1 LIFSIILTV
10 IILIVAAGWDIKTGT
25 IPNFITIP
33 AVIAGLLLSV
43 VYYGGFLGLKE
54 SFFGAGLGLLL
65 LVIPFILGG
74 IGGGDVKLMAAIGAL
89 NGWEFVLYAFLYSAV
104 VGGIMAAAISLWN
117 KKLGQVIFNILMQFT
132 TGQFKI
138 EEGEKSPLSSGLSF
152 PYGIAIMI
160 GTCIAYW
167 FRYRGGF

>member
-1 LIFSIILTV
+1 MTVSIVLTV
-10 IILIVAAGWDIKTGT
+10 IILLVADGWDIKTGT
-25 IPNFITIP
+25 IPNYITIP
-33 AVIAGLLLSV
+33 AILAGLLLS
-43 VYYGGFLGLKE
+43 VYYGGFLGLKD

-65 LVIPFILGG
+65 LIIPFALGG

-89 NGWEFVLYAFLYSAV
+89 NGWEFTLYAFLYSAII
-104 VGGIMAAAISLWN
+104 GGIMALAISIWN
-117 KKLGQVIFNILMQFT
+117 KKLSQVFFNILMQFT

-160 GTCIAYW
+160 GTCMAYW
-167 FRYRGGF
+167 FRYRGVF

>member
-1 LIFSIILTV
+1 MTVSIVLTV
-10 IILIVAAGWDIKTGT
+10 IILLVAAGWDIKTGT
-25 IPNFITIP
+25 IPNYITIP
-33 AVIAGLLLSV
+33 ALFAGLLLS

-54 SFFGAGLGLLL
+54 SFLGAGLGLLL
-65 LVIPFILGG
+65 LIIPFALGG

-104 VGGIMAAAISLWN
+104 IGGIMALAISIWN
-117 KKLGQVIFNILMQFT
+117 KKLSQVFFNILMQFT

-167 FRYRGGF
+167 FRFRGVF